1 MKARAI
7 ILEADRIAERKGL
20 TQSQWSRNAGH
31 ATNGQTVSR
40 IMSKG
45 DCRVSTLI
53 ALLEAIGCKLQIMEE
68 DDGSRA
74 ED

>member
-53 ALLEAIGCKLQIMEE
+53 ALLDAIGCELEIKEQN
-68 DDGSRA
+68 DGTTN
-74 ED
+74 

>member
-7 ILEADRIAERKGL
+7 ILEADKIAERKGL

-45 DCRVSTLI
+45 DCRVSTLV
-53 ALLEAIGCKLQIMEE
+53 ALLDAIGCELAIKEQ
-68 DDGSRA
+68 DDGTKN
-74 ED
+74 

>member
-53 ALLEAIGCKLQIMEE
+53 ALLDAIGCELAIKEQN
-68 DDGSRA
+68 DGTTN
-74 ED
+74 